1 MVDHIMPG
9 CRKTIPAATV
19 DILSFA
25 KWLEQFLA
33 IPKPENNPAIQYW
46 IMILTIR
53 ACNLRVGYTSL
64 DKAMWAKIILKN
76 RWLNTKHMGQF
87 PPQDS
92 YACDTTIFSHVLQY
106 KVGFHHVYDFQ

>member
-1 MVDHIMPG
+1 MVDHIIPG

-46 IMILTIR
+46 IMI
-53 ACNLRVGYTSL
+53 
-64 DKAMWAKIILKN
+64 
-76 RWLNTKHMGQF
+76 
-87 PPQDS
+87 
-92 YACDTTIFSHVLQY
+92 HVLQY